1 MEEHWEEKEETAGAP
16 HRQEDSTVHV
26 HADGTVHSHADG
38 TVHAHGDEHDHE
50 EEHLHGHTHTHSHT
64 QTKAV
69 ISRLARAIGHLEAV
83 KKMVENGRDCS
94 EVLVQLAAV
103 RAALGSISKVILKD
117 HMEHCIAD
125 AVRDGDESAIEEL
138 EKAIDQLL
146 V

>member
-1 MEEHWEEKEETAGAP
+1 MEAYQKIHEESEAGDA
-16 HRQEDSTVHV
+16 HGGSHFHKQEDGTLHC
-26 HADGTVHSHADG
+26 HADGTVHSH
-38 TVHAHGDEHDHE
+38 GDEQEQAPLHDHP
-50 EEHLHGHTHTHSHT
+50 HTHHHT

-69 ISRLARAIGHLEAV
+69 LGRLARAIGHLEAV

-103 RAALGSISKVILKD
+103 RAALGSTSKLILKD
-117 HMEHCIAD
+117 HLEHCIAD
-125 AVRDGDESAIEEL
+125 AVRDQDASAIEEL